1 MFNLIKKTKTLF
13 NIINSITETKDTI
26 YIKTNKDIVIEHQ
39 GHIITINKGYNIT
52 LAKEIHLNPNIN
64 LNKDLSNIETEISKT
79 KRINYEK

>member
-13 NIINSITETKDTI
+13 NIIDSITETKNTI